1 MLSIFQPP
9 THSTTV
15 VTTTRTVTKT
25 VPLDGPQLSLTPV
38 SRPAQSHST
47 SPASASSAPV
57 ATKKR
62 KRGPS
67 AEQDGGLAQPKAQSK
82 KRGSSAAP
90 KEKRVQRLRA
100 ETPVADAAVRN
111 RSRTRERNTGSN
123 RMGALEATIPVERWW
138 RDPGPS
144 DPSTQSGEPDDP
156 NAAADASASSFA
168 AKKYVQSIDIIRPK
182 WRGYRA
188 WFKNHSD
195 PDDPRWKFDSDHIPS
210 AVLEYPA
217 NGATEVYALVDAFDH
232 DDYQPLKDLF
242 LTIDTIA
249 TSYMDDDDR
258 ALIGYTNLT
267 LASLGESTVRAS
279 PPPISKGHPHSPG
292 RSPSTAPSS
301 PSRCSPELPPYR
313 RLVKARN
320 SHDGPLFIQALDSLN
335 GFIRALRPKMQQH
348 MRTKWTGIPPPV
360 WKRVT
365 EEGYQR
371 GVGPRMN
378 ELGRYKQWTSGVYG
392 ELMQPFISE
401 VVHRSNLGPGKIFV
415 DLGSG
420 VAHTLMQASL
430 QSGCTSYG
438 IELSPP
444 AASIAKDH
452 EREFNLRLEMWD
464 LCCSD
469 FKYIEGD
476 MLDSKEVIEWISKA
490 DVILVNNFVFEELLN
505 ERLTCLFLD
514 ARDGTQIISLKCFL
528 DRGFKITERTISS
541 PQAILRVEERD
552 WTAGAVS
559 WSNTT
564 GTYYVHTVDRSNL
577 QAEEERLNAA
587 RSRSTRTRRQ

>member
-1 MLSIFQPP
+1 MLSIITPP
-9 THSTTV
+9 AHP
-15 VTTTRTVTKT
+15 
-25 VPLDGPQLSLTPV
+25 PLVGPSKQMTDARALIHPDPDS
-38 SRPAQSHST
+38 SAT
-47 SPASASSAPV
+47 SPAPSVDLPPT

-62 KRGPS
+62 KRAPS
-67 AEQDGGLAQPKAQSK
+67 EQPAKPK
-82 KRGSSAAP
+82 KRASAP
-90 KEKRVQRLRA
+90 REKRVQRLREESA
-100 ETPVADAAVRN
+100 PLSDNAVRN
-111 RSRTRERNTGSN
+111 RSRTRERGASSA
-123 RMGALEATIPVERWW
+123 RMGALEATLPVEKWW
-138 RDPGPS
+138 RDSPEPGTCPEPS
-144 DPSTQSGEPDDP
+144 PVVAG
-156 NAAADASASSFA
+156 
-168 AKKYVQSIDIIRPK
+168 KHVQSIDIIRPK
-182 WRGYRA
+182 WKGYRP
-188 WFKNHSD
+188 WFKNPQN
-195 PDDPRWKFDSDHIPS
+195 PDDPAWKVGPDHIPF
-210 AVLEYPA
+210 AELIYPG
-217 NGATEVYALVDAFDH
+217 NDSSELYALVDALDH

-249 TSYMDDDDR
+249 GSYMDDEDR
-258 ALIGYTNLT
+258 ARIGYTNPA
-267 LASLGESTVRAS
+267 LAPSSDSASHS
-279 PPPISKGHPHSPG
+279 PPSSKAHPHSPG
-292 RSPSTAPSS
+292 LKSRELSPEPVPSTDHEILA
-301 PSRCSPELPPYR
+301 YR
-313 RLVKARN
+313 RLIRARN
-320 SHDGPLFIQALDSLN
+320 AQDGPQFMQALDALN
-335 GFIRALRPKMQQH
+335 GYLRALRPKMQQT

-360 WKRVT
+360 WKRVC

-371 GVGPRMN
+371 GVGPRMH
-378 ELGRYKQWTSGVYG
+378 ELIKYKQWTSGVYG

-401 VVHRSNLGPGKIFV
+401 VIHRCGLGPGKVFV

-452 EREFNLRLEMWD
+452 DREFNYRLEMWD
-464 LCCSD
+464 VVCSE
-469 FKYIEGD
+469 YNHIEGD
-476 MLDSKEVIEWISKA
+476 MLESKEVVEWIRKA

-514 ARDGTQIISLKCFL
+514 ARDGTQIVSLKCFL

-541 PQAILRVEERD
+541 PQAILKVEERD

-587 RSRSTRTRRQ
+587 RSRPSRRKQAL

>member
-1 MLSIFQPP
+1 MLSIITPP
-9 THSTTV
+9 AHPATV
-15 VTTTRTVTKT
+15 VAAARTVAIPPPK
-25 VPLDGPQLSLTPV
+25 LTPV
-38 SRPAQSHST
+38 CVWHPA
-47 SPASASSAPV
+47 PA
-57 ATKKR
+57 KKR

-67 AEQDGGLAQPKAQSK
+67 AEQDGEPVQTKAPSK
-82 KRGSSAAP
+82 KRGSSSAL
-90 KEKRVQRLRA
+90 KEKRVQQLRA
-100 ETPVADAAVRN
+100 ETPTDSVVRN

-123 RMGALEATIPVERWW
+123 RMGALESTLPVDRWW
-138 RDPGPS
+138 RDPSPS
-144 DPSTQSGEPDDP
+144 AYANTATQTS
-156 NAAADASASSFA
+156 SATS
-168 AKKYVQSIDIIRPK
+168 KKHVQSIDIVRPK

-188 WFKNHSD
+188 WFENPSD
-195 PDDPRWKFDSDHIPS
+195 PDDPFWKFSQDNIPC
-210 AVLEYPA
+210 AELEYPA
-217 NGATEVYALVDAFDH
+217 NDASELFALVDAHDH

-258 ALIGYTNLT
+258 ALIGYTNLVSGSDDPT
-267 LASLGESTVRAS
+267 
-279 PPPISKGHPHSPG
+279 PPP
-292 RSPSTAPSS
+292 SS
-301 PSRCSPELPPYR
+301 SRYSPELPPYQ
-313 RLVKARN
+313 RLVKARD
-320 SHDGPLFIQALDSLN
+320 SRDGPLFLQAFYILN
-335 GFIRALRPKMQQH
+335 GYLRALRPKMQHH

-371 GVGPRMN
+371 GVGPRMS

-401 VVHRSNLGPGKIFV
+401 VVHRSGLGPGKIFV

-452 EREFNLRLEMWD
+452 EREFNLRLKMWD
-464 LCCSD
+464 LVCSE
-469 FKYIEGD
+469 FQFIEGD
-476 MLDSKEVIEWISKA
+476 MLESKEVSEWIKKA

-514 ARDGTQIISLKCFL
+514 ARDGTQIVSLKCFL

-552 WTAGAVS
+552 WSAGAVS

-577 QAEEERLNAA
+577 RAEEERLNAA

>member
-1 MLSIFQPP
+1 MLSIFTPP
-9 THSTTV
+9 AHPTTV
-15 VTTTRTVTKT
+15 VSTRTVTKP
-25 VPLDGPQLSLTPV
+25 VPLDDPPLSLPPV
-38 SRPAQSHST
+38 PRPSASHTTLPSF
-47 SPASASSAPV
+47 ASSAP
-57 ATKKR
+57 AAPKKR

-67 AEQDGGLAQPKAQSK
+67 AEHDGELPQAKAPSK
-82 KRGSSAAP
+82 KRGSSGAP

-100 ETPVADAAVRN
+100 ETPVADVAVRN

-138 RDPGPS
+138 RGAGPS
-144 DPSTQSGEPDDP
+144 DSSTQPGEPA
-156 NAAADASASSFA
+156 NAASDIGVASVST
-168 AKKYVQSIDIIRPK
+168 KKHVQSIDIVRPK

-195 PDDPRWKFDSDHIPS
+195 PDDPFWKFGQDNIPS
-210 AVLEYPA
+210 AELEYPA
-217 NGATEVYALVDAFDH
+217 NDATEVYALVDAFDH

-258 ALIGYTNLT
+258 ALIGYTNPS
-267 LASLGESTVRAS
+267 LASLGDSTVRAS

-301 PSRCSPELPPYR
+301 PSRCSPELPLYR

-320 SHDGPLFIQALDSLN
+320 SHDGPLFLQALASLN
-335 GFIRALRPKMQQH
+335 GYIRALRPKMQQH

-378 ELGRYKQWTSGVYG
+378 ELGQYKQWTSGVYG
-392 ELMQPFISE
+392 ELMQPFISD

-438 IELSPP
+438 IELSPA
-444 AASIAKDH
+444 AASVAKDH

-469 FKYIEGD
+469 FKFIEGD